1 MRFTLSVKSNYTCLF
16 RTSDDVFSPDDY
28 KSLLQFVYSSQRP
41 LAATAGE
48 LLFSR
53 YVDLH
58 QVEQEAKKPK
68 CRITFFLTM
77 MLFFRLLSSVAS
89 DTQDEVNDEEADRQQ
104 TFARLKS
111 LLQFYQDSEVG
122 TLLF

>member
-1 MRFTLSVKSNYTCLF
+1 MHSTLSIKSNYTCLF
-16 RTSDDVFSPDDY
+16 RTSDDVFSQDDY

-58 QVEQEAKKPK
+58 QVEQEAKKK
-68 CRITFFLTM
+68 QM
-77 MLFFRLLSSVAS
+77 
-89 DTQDEVNDEEADRQQ
+89 
-104 TFARLKS
+104 
-111 LLQFYQDSEVG
+111 
-122 TLLF
+122 